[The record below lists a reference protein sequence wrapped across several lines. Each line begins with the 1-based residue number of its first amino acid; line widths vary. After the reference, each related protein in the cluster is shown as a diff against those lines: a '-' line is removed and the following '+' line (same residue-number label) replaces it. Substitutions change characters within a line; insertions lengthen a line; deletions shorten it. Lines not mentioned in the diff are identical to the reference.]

1 MLETVDLKSELP
13 KAAYS
18 KRIGG
23 LQEELRRLQYA
34 AQAAEVP
41 IIICLEGWDTAGKGQ
56 TIKKLTE
63 RLDPRLYRVFS
74 GSAPTEL
81 EARHHFL
88 WRYQLDLPNDGE
100 MAVFDHSWYGCVLV
114 ERCDCFTRKRV
125 WRAAYQQINEFERWL
140 TDDGQVLLK
149 FFLHISKKEQKKRFK
164 KAAKDPLLRWK
175 ITKEYKRHH
184 REYGRWVKAIEEML
198 ANTDTSNAPWTL
210 IPANDLRFARVRFF
224 ETLVKR
230 LQHELAKRKAL
241 PALVSR
247 TVAAHDAT
255 KAARAAESK
264 RDTEL
269 AHSEEKKTVS
279 AKTVAGKT
287 GAKRAVKA
295 AGKNATKAGRKA
307 AASVGGKAEAAHA

>member
-1 MLETVDLKSELP
+1 MLETVDLKSQLP
-13 KAAYS
+13 KDVYS
-18 KRIGG
+18 KRMAA
-23 LQEELRRLQYA
+23 LQDELRRLQYV

-81 EARHHFL
+81 EQRHHFL

-100 MAVFDHSWYGCVLV
+100 LAVFDHSWYGCVLV
-114 ERCDCFTRKRV
+114 ERCDALTKKRV

-164 KAAKDPLLRWK
+164 KAEKDPLLRWK

-184 REYGRWVKAIEEML
+184 RDYGRWVKAIEDML
-198 ANTDTSNAPWTL
+198 AKTGTPNAPWTV

-224 ETLVKR
+224 AVLVKR
-230 LQHELAKRKAL
+230 LRDELAKRKAL

-255 KAARAAESK
+255 KDKRAAARQ

-269 AHSEEKKTVS
+269 ARSEEKKTVS
-279 AKTVAGKT
+279 RKAKSATKNAAKPAGKS
-287 GAKRAVKA
+287 
-295 AGKNATKAGRKA
+295 KNHGKAGRKA
-307 AASVGGKAEAAHA
+307 AAAVARAAEAAHA

>member
-1 MLETVDLKSELP
+1 MLETVDLKSQLA

-18 KRIGG
+18 KRIAE

-34 AQAAEVP
+34 AKEAEVP

-81 EARHHFL
+81 EQRHHFL
-88 WRYQLDLPNDGE
+88 WRYQLQLPNDGE
-100 MAVFDHSWYGCVLV
+100 LAVFDHSWYGCVLV
-114 ERCDCFTRKRV
+114 ERVDGLAKKRV

-140 TDDGQVLLK
+140 ADDGQVVLK

-164 KAAKDPLLRWK
+164 KAEKDPLLRWK

-184 REYGRWVKAIEEML
+184 REYGRWVKAIEDML
-198 ANTDTSNAPWTL
+198 ARTDTPHAPWTVV
-210 IPANDLRFARVRFF
+210 PANDLRFARVRFF
-224 ETLVKR
+224 ETVVAR
-230 LQHELAKRKAL
+230 ITEELAKRKAM

-255 KAARAAESK
+255 KAARAADSK
-264 RDTEL
+264 RDADL
-269 AHSEEKKTVS
+269 ARTEEKKTDS
-279 AKTVAGKT
+279 
-287 GAKRAVKA
+287 GAQEK
-295 AGKNATKAGRKA
+295 KN
-307 AASVGGKAEAAHA
+307 AASVTPEQEAAHA